1 MSGERGAFGG
11 DASLGLSLAGTRILL
26 VLGVSARALR
36 ELGRVAAGRLTLAAA
51 VWLGVGLAVSAFVV
65 WGFAEI
71 TEEVIEG
78 ESRAFDRAVLLW
90 IEANVPAWL
99 DGPMRAV
106 TALGYYRVVLPLLA
120 AVVAAFVFRGWRLSA
135 VLLVVS
141 TAGGIFLTT
150 VLKGVF
156 RRARPEI
163 IDSGYAADF
172 YSFPSGHA
180 TVAVGFYGALTL
192 IPAYHLRSPARLAV
206 VGLGTLL
213 VLAIGFSRLYLGV
226 HYPTDVLA
234 GFLAAPLWLVS
245 VGTVYVLWLS
255 VRRFRAAELRRGS

>member
-1 MSGERGAFGG
+1 MAVDR
-11 DASLGLSLAGTRILL
+11 LT
-26 VLGVSARALR
+26 
-36 ELGRVAAGRLTLAAA
+36 VAAV
-51 VWLGVGLAVSAFVV
+51 VWLVVGLAVSTFVI
-65 WGFAEI
+65 WAFAEI

-106 TALGYYRVVLPLLA
+106 TTLGYYRVVLPLLA
-120 AVVAAFVFRGWRLSA
+120 AISLAFYLKGWRLSA
-135 VLLVVS
+135 VLLAVS

-150 VLKGVF
+150 VLKAVF

-163 IDSGYAADF
+163 IDSGYAAGF
-172 YSFPSGHA
+172 YAFPSGHA
-180 TVAVGFYGALTL
+180 TVAVGFYGALAL
-192 IPAYHLRSPARLAV
+192 ILAYHLRGPTRLV
-206 VGLGTLL
+206 VLGSGALL
-213 VLAIGFSRLYLGV
+213 VFLIGFSRLYLGV

-245 VGTVYVLWLS
+245 VGGVYALWIS
-255 VRRFRAAELRRGS
+255 VRGIRTAEWRRKDAR

>member
-1 MSGERGAFGG
+1 MIFVFGIFG
-11 DASLGLSLAGTRILL
+11 
-26 VLGVSARALR
+26 RALR
-36 ELGRVAAGRLTLAAA
+36 ELGRLAVGRLTLAAA
-51 VWLGVGLAVSAFVV
+51 AWLGLGLAVSAFVV

-90 IEANVPAWL
+90 IEANVPSWL

-106 TALGYYRVVLPLLA
+106 TALGYYWAVLPLLA
-120 AVVAAFVFRGWRLSA
+120 AASAAFLLRGWRLSA

-141 TAGGIFLTT
+141 TAGGVFLTT
-150 VLKGVF
+150 VLKSVF

-163 IDSGYAADF
+163 IDSGYAAGF
-172 YSFPSGHA
+172 YSYPSGHA

-192 IPAYHLRSPARLAV
+192 ILAYHLRGPARWAV
-206 VGLGTLL
+206 VASGAVV

-245 VGTVYVLWLS
+245 VGSVYVLWLS
-255 VRRFRAAELRRGS
+255 ARRLRAAESRRKG

>member
-1 MSGERGAFGG
+1 MSGTT
-11 DASLGLSLAGTRILL
+11 TR
-26 VLGVSARALR
+26 VLR
-36 ELGRVAAGRLTLAAA
+36 ELRRVAVDRLTVAA
-51 VWLGVGLAVSAFVV
+51 VVWLVVGLAVSTFVI
-65 WGFAEI
+65 WAFAEI

-106 TALGYYRVVLPLLA
+106 TTLGYYRVVLPLLA
-120 AVVAAFVFRGWRLSA
+120 AISLAFYLKGWRLSA
-135 VLLVVS
+135 VLLAVS

-150 VLKGVF
+150 VLKAVF

-163 IDSGYAADF
+163 IDSGYAAGF
-172 YSFPSGHA
+172 YAFPSGHA
-180 TVAVGFYGALTL
+180 TVAVGFYGALAL
-192 IPAYHLRSPARLAV
+192 ILAYHLRGPTRLV
-206 VGLGTLL
+206 VLGSGALL
-213 VLAIGFSRLYLGV
+213 VFLIGFSRLYLGV

-245 VGTVYVLWLS
+245 VGGVYALWIS
-255 VRRFRAAELRRGS
+255 VRGIRTAEWRRKDAR

>member
-1 MSGERGAFGG
+1 M
-11 DASLGLSLAGTRILL
+11 LGVSTRILDE
-26 VLGVSARALR
+26 LR
-36 ELGRVAAGRLTLAAA
+36 RVAADRLTIAAA
-51 VWLGVGLAVSAFVV
+51 AWLLVGLSVSAFVV

-90 IEANVPAWL
+90 IDSNVPAWM
-99 DGPMRAV
+99 DGPMRVV
-106 TALGYYRVVLPLLA
+106 TNLGYYKVVLPLLA
-120 AVVAAFVFRGWRLSA
+120 AAAGVFYFVRWRLSA

-141 TAGGIFLTT
+141 TAGGILLTT
-150 VLKGVF
+150 VLKAVF

-163 IDSGYAADF
+163 IDSGYTAGF

-192 IPAYHLRSPARLAV
+192 ILAYRLRGPARWAV
-206 VGLGTLL
+206 VVVGTFI

-255 VRRFRAAELRRGS
+255 ARKLRAAEWREKG

>member
-1 MSGERGAFGG
+1 MAADR
-11 DASLGLSLAGTRILL
+11 LT
-26 VLGVSARALR
+26 
-36 ELGRVAAGRLTLAAA
+36 VAAVVWLAA
-51 VWLGVGLAVSAFVV
+51 GLAVSAFVV

-90 IEANVPAWL
+90 IGANVPAWL
-99 DGPMRAV
+99 DGPMRAA
-106 TALGYYRVVLPLLA
+106 TALGYYSVVLPLLA
-120 AVVAAFVFRGWRLSA
+120 VVSLAFLYRGWRLSA

-141 TAGGIFLTT
+141 TAGGVFLTT
-150 VLKGVF
+150 VLKSVF

-163 IDSGYAADF
+163 LDSGYTAGF

-180 TVAVGFYGALTL
+180 TVAVGFYGALAL
-192 IPAYHLRSPARLAV
+192 VLAYHLRGLARWAAV
-206 VGLGTLL
+206 ALGAAL
-213 VLAIGFSRLYLGV
+213 VLLIGFSRLYLGV

-245 VGTVYVLWLS
+245 VGGVYVLWIS
-255 VRRFRAAELRRGS
+255 VRGLRVAEWRRKDVR